1 MTGYVRAGYRVA
13 TRAERQDWWDAGLT
27 VPRLVSLSDCM
38 VELVASDAEGWDL
51 WFDGLEEAERAR
63 RRAGPGWHVLGVG
76 FAAADLPE
84 LLADMADDAMAA
96 GDALPERL
104 ERREPFPG
112 PGERR
117 LGFEPVGYGDGIWH
131 SWACIG
137 GLVTDVAR
145 ATGIRPGSG
154 GLIDDEQQAHRAAQW
169 LTASG
174 LGEPKACF
182 WTAALVTEPSTA
194 G

>member
-1 MTGYVRAGYRVA
+1 VTGYVRAGYRVA
-13 TRAERQDWWDAGLT
+13 ARAERQDWWDAGLT

-38 VELVASDAEGWDL
+38 VELVASDSAGWDH
-51 WFDGLEEAERAR
+51 WFADPEEAESAR

-84 LLADMADDAMAA
+84 LLADMADGAKAA
-96 GDALPERL
+96 GDTLPERL

-117 LGFEPVGYGDGIWH
+117 LGFEPVGYGGGIWH
-131 SWACIG
+131 SWTCIG

-145 ATGIRPGSG
+145 ATRIRPGSG
-154 GLIDDEQQAHRAAQW
+154 GLILDEQQARRAAQW

-174 LGEPKACF
+174 LGEPKVYF
-182 WTAALVTEPSTA
+182 WSAALVTAPIPA